1 MVATTPCLLSS
12 PVGWPGIEIPM
23 EDRALVNQRLMDEF
37 QCQAVYLSD
46 DVADKHY
53 KSVLPAHLLLQ
64 SARPLT
70 SHVAPPSPRSGFSN
84 SILWPLFHYHPGEMN
99 FDESHWLAYRA
110 VNLTFAQVVL
120 SQVQKGDMVWVQD
133 YHLMLLPMLLRG
145 LIAGQAAGPEGT
157 LGGDGVGSETQKELG
172 RVVEGIETGAGE
184 DQGEKP
190 KSDRKADVGPLGVN
204 DIKIGFFLH
213 TPFPS
218 SEIYRSVPP
227 ASWVIRAFIRADLL
241 CCLL

>member
-1 MVATTPCLLSS
+1 
-12 PVGWPGIEIPM
+12 
-23 EDRALVNQRLMDEF
+23 
-37 QCQAVYLSD
+37 
-46 DVADKHY
+46 
-53 KSVLPAHLLLQ
+53 
-64 SARPLT
+64 
-70 SHVAPPSPRSGFSN
+70 
-84 SILWPLFHYHPGEMN
+84 MN

-145 LIAGQAAGPEGT
+145 LIAGQSAGPEGT
-157 LGGDGVGSETQKELG
+157 IGGDGVGSETQKELG

-184 DQGEKP
+184 DQGEMP
-190 KSDRKADVGPLGVN
+190 KSDRKPDAGPLGVN

-218 SEIYRSVPP
+218 SEIYR
-227 ASWVIRAFIRADLL
+227 
-241 CCLL
+241 